1 MKEILLEKMKPQ
13 SKEETENVRSLD
25 LCLHWLKC
33 SKIKQNLKKKAFV
46 VNSHFF
52 FTKKNRRLKISKQ
65 DEMHVEQKSTCVK

>member
-25 LCLHWLKC
+25 FLFALTEMFKDQTK
-33 SKIKQNLKKKAFV
+33 SQKKAFV

-52 FTKKNRRLKISKQ
+52 FDKKIG
-65 DEMHVEQKSTCVK
+65 V